1 MPIERSF
8 MANYTPLNPSQ
19 RILMGPGPSDVH
31 PRVYRALAAPV
42 VGHLD
47 PEFLQVMEDNKRLL
61 QMVFQTANRLTLPI
75 SGTGS
80 AGMEACLVNIV
91 EPGDPV
97 LVCINGVFGM
107 RMKDVAE
114 RCGAE
119 VTVVE
124 AVWGEAIAVEQI
136 EAALEKKAYKVVG
149 IVHAETSTGVLQPLT
164 DIAKIVRDSGALL
177 LVDAVTSLGGIDLN
191 VDGLG
196 IDLCYS
202 GTQKCLSCPPGLAPI
217 TFSERALDCLRQRT
231 HKVQSWYLD
240 LSMIEKYW
248 GEERVYHHT
257 APISMNYALRE
268 ALVLIA
274 EEGLEQRWQRHWRNH
289 QALVRGVEAMGLEMA
304 VAPALRLPSLNAI
317 KVPEGIDEA
326 LIRQQLLL
334 EYSLE
339 IGAGLGALKGK
350 VWRVGLMGHASNMR
364 NILLFLTALEISL
377 GQQGLKIQRGMAAQ
391 AAMEIGLT

>member
-1 MPIERSF
+1 

>member
-1 MPIERSF
+1 

-149 IVHAETSTGVLQPLT
+149 IVNAETSTGVLQPLT
-164 DIAKIVRDSGALL
+164 DIAKIARDSGALL

-391 AAMEIGLT
+391 AAMEICLT

>member
-1 MPIERSF
+1 MT
-8 MANYTPLNPSQ
+8 NYTPLNPSQ
-19 RILMGPGPSDVH
+19 RTLMGPGPSDVH
-31 PRVYRALAAPV
+31 PRVYRALAAPI

-47 PEFLQVMEDNKRLL
+47 PEFLQIMEDNKRLL

-80 AGMEACLVNIV
+80 AGMEACLANIV
-91 EPGDPV
+91 EPGDQV

-124 AVWGEAIAVEQI
+124 AAWGEAIAAEQI

-149 IVHAETSTGVLQPLT
+149 IIHAETSTGVLQPLT
-164 DIAKIVRDSGALL
+164 DIAKLVRDSGALL

-191 VDGLG
+191 VDVLG

-317 KVPEGIDEA
+317 KVPDGVDEA
-326 LIRQQLLL
+326 LVRQQLLL

-364 NILLFLTALEISL
+364 NVLLFLTALEISL
-377 GQQGLKIQRGMAAQ
+377 GQQGVKIQRGRAAQ
-391 AAMEIGLT
+391 AAMGIGLS

>member
-1 MPIERSF
+1 

-91 EPGDPV
+91 EPGDTV

>member
-1 MPIERSF
+1 

-202 GTQKCLSCPPGLAPI
+202 GTQKCLSCHPGLAPI

>member
-1 MPIERSF
+1 MTQ
-8 MANYTPLNPSQ
+8 YKPLDTSQ
-19 RILMGPGPSDVH
+19 RTLMGPGPSDVH

-47 PEFLQVMEDNKRLL
+47 PEFLQVMEDNKSLL
-61 QMVFQTANRLTLPI
+61 QMAFQTANRLTLPI

-91 EPGDPV
+91 EPGDAV
-97 LVCINGVFGM
+97 LICINGVFGM

-119 VTVVE
+119 VTAVE
-124 AVWGEAIAVEQI
+124 VAWGEAIAAEQI
-136 EAALEKKAYKVVG
+136 EAALKQRAYKLVG
-149 IVHAETSTGVLQPLT
+149 IVHAETSTGVLQPLV
-164 DIAKIVRDSGALL
+164 DIARLVKDSGALL
-177 LVDAVTSLGGIDLN
+177 LVDAVTSLGGVELA
-191 VDGLG
+191 VDELG

-217 TFSERALDCLRQRT
+217 TFSERALDSMRQRAN
-231 HKVQSWYLD
+231 KVQSWYLD

-274 EEGLEQRWQRHWRNH
+274 EEGLEKRWQRHLRNH

-304 VAPALRLPSLNAI
+304 VAPPLRLPSLNAI
-317 KVPEGIDEA
+317 KVPKGADEA
-326 LIRQQLLL
+326 GVRQQLLQVF
-334 EYSLE
+334 SLE
-339 IGAGLGALKGK
+339 IGAGLGELKGK
-350 VWRVGLMGHASNMR
+350 VWRVGLMGYASSMR
-364 NILLFLTALEISL
+364 NVLFFLSALEL
-377 GQQGLKIQRGMAAQ
+377 ALCEQGIEIERGLAAQ
-391 AAMEIGLT
+391 AAIELSME